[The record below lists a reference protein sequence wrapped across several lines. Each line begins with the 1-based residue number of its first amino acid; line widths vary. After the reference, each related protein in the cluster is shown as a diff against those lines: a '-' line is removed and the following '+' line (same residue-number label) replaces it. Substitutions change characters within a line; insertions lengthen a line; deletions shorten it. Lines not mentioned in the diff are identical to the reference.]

1 MVIGQKVYAENI
13 GELFQRF
20 DAHILLLDFL
30 TLILDIVIIAESGK
44 SGNIGDCQT
53 FFNSCFRKVGKS

>member
-20 DAHILLLDFL
+20 DAHVLFLDLL
-30 TLILDIVIIAESGK
+30 TLILDIIIIAEPGK
-44 SGNIGDCQT
+44 SGNIGNCQT
-53 FFNSCFRKVGKS
+53 FFYPRFRKVGKS